1 MENDNKIHVY
11 EGKCPASY
19 NITDKFCIVFVTT
32 KMNYSAAQEFCDKD
46 GGGLINIDTKERHD
60 LVQKYAKSFTI
71 YIQGERRV
79 RGGPYFD
86 NTGKVIDEW
95 PFVHWASG

>member
-1 MENDNKIHVY
+1 VENDNKIHVY